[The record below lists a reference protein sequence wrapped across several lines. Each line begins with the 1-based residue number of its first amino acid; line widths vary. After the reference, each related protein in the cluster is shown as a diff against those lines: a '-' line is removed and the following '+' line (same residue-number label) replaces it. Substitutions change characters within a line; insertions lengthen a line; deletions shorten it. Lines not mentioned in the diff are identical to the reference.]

1 MADPQNQSITPS
13 KPSPKEGT
21 NEALLSSPDSL
32 NAFRHSLRTP
42 LNQVLGYTEMLMEDV
57 AGKSAEALLP
67 DLERI
72 HLIGGQLLA
81 LINEGLAS
89 WKLMVGR
96 VDLDT
101 MRFEMRS
108 PLNLVIGYA
117 ELCQEIAVELGDKQL
132 VPDLQK
138 IIGAAKNL
146 QNAFESPS
154 LKDRV
159 DRCLQNEQSRHRTR
173 WLMEEPTADVKS
185 EGIILIVDDNEM
197 NRDMLCRR
205 LERYGYVTIEA
216 ETGAEGLEFA
226 RKRKPDLVLMDVVM
240 PGVNGYEILK
250 QFKADASLTHI
261 PVIML
266 SALDEME
273 VTIRCIEIGAEDY
286 IPKPFNPVLL
296 KARIEASVIKKRLR
310 DQEKGLLEL
319 MRAER
324 ERLEQLLNGALP
336 AAAAE
341 RIRKGELNSVDEAEE
356 GTVLFVEVVDF
367 AGMEKKYPVKQVAT
381 VLTEISMTLDWL
393 ARFNKSDKIR
403 CAPGKFLIVCG
414 LLTIQQEHAVIVG
427 DIALKLMHVLPL
439 LRVQSKTDLALRI
452 TMASGPIQGAVVGRA
467 SYYYDAWGEAITKA
481 ANLSA
486 TCEPGTVLVE
496 EHCARLLQG
505 SFKLEPNHSPKI
517 GSRVETY
524 RLIARQQAAQAA

>member
-1 MADPQNQSITPS
+1 MADPLQQPASSGKLPGKGNTG
-13 KPSPKEGT
+13 ET
-21 NEALLSSPDSL
+21 LLSAPDSL
-32 NAFRHSLRTP
+32 NAFRHGLRTP

-57 AGKSAEALLP
+57 AGNVAEALLP

-108 PLNLVIGYA
+108 PLNLIIGYA
-117 ELCQEIAVELGDKQL
+117 ELCQEIATDLGEKQL

-154 LKDRV
+154 LKERV

-173 WLMEEPTADVKS
+173 WLMEEPPVDLKS
-185 EGIILIVDDNEM
+185 EGTILIVDDNEM

-216 ETGAEGLEFA
+216 ETGMEGLEEA

-240 PGVNGYEILK
+240 PGVNGYETLC
-250 QFKADASLTHI
+250 QFKEDASLAHI
-261 PVIML
+261 PVIMI

-273 VTIRCIEIGAEDY
+273 ITIKCIEIGAEDY
-286 IPKPFNPVLL
+286 VPKPFNPVLL
-296 KARIEASVIKKRLR
+296 KARIEASVVKKRLR
-310 DQEKGLLEL
+310 DQEKGLMDM

-336 AAAAE
+336 PVAAE

-356 GTVLFVEVVDF
+356 ASVLYVEVVDF
-367 AGMEKKYPVKQVAT
+367 AEMEKRYPVKQVGS
-381 VLTEISMTLDWL
+381 VLTELSMTLDWL

-403 CAPGKFLIVCG
+403 CSPGRFVIVCG
-414 LLTIQQEHAVIVG
+414 LLSPQQEHAMVVG
-427 DIALKLMHVLPL
+427 DIALKLQHVLPL
-439 LRVQSKTDLALRI
+439 LRVQTKTDLSLRI
-452 TMASGPIQGAVVGRA
+452 TMASGPVHGAVVGRA
-467 SYYYDAWGEAITKA
+467 SYYYDAWGEAINKA
-481 ANLSA
+481 VAIAPS
-486 TCEPGTVLVE
+486 CEPGGVLVDE
-496 EHCARLLQG
+496 NCARYLQN
-505 SFKLEPNHSPKI
+505 SFKLDPVHSAKI
-517 GSRVETY
+517 GARVETY
-524 RLIARQQAAQAA
+524 RLLGRQSTAQAA